1 MLDMSQ
7 MVMIMCYLLKAL
19 SDQKSGNTYNECVS
33 VITRNCAE
41 CLTAANYE
49 NAEFLRHN
57 WLL

>member
-1 MLDMSQ
+1 MSQ